1 MDETPSLND
10 EAWKQ
15 KVHSVDERLRAL
27 REQPTPA
34 KKPKDRKRAPK
45 PTPQPGRLPPI
56 LEQPL

>member
-1 MDETPSLND
+1 MDEIPSTQD

-27 REQPTPA
+27 REQPAVP
-34 KKPKDRKRAPK
+34 KKSKDRKREPK
-45 PTPQPGRLPPI
+45 PAQPGRLPPI